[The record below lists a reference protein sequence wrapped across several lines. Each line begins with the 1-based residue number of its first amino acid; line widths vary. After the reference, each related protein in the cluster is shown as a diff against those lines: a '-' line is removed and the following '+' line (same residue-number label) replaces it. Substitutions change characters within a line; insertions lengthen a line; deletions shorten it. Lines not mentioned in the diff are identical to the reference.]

1 MDRALLA
8 ASTFCFLFGFAY
20 TMFALGAGRYSP
32 SRFNFISI
40 AAGFAFQFAFLV
52 HRGQVIGRCPLSN
65 LFEVFIFL
73 SWSMV
78 LLYFLIGPA
87 YRLSLLGAFT
97 SPVVFLFQVFAMLA
111 LNDTPSKLRIR
122 PNPWLEMH
130 ATLSIIA
137 YGAFAM
143 AGVAGVMYLAQERQL
158 KRRQI
163 GAFFFN
169 LPPISNLAV
178 AIDRLLMTGFILLT
192 FGLCAGVGMGGPV
205 DSIKLGWGF
214 GIWILYGALFY
225 SEKWHHLSRKRLAT
239 LSVAAF
245 GLTLVT
251 LWGITFISEQGHL

>member
-20 TMFALGAGRYSP
+20 TMFALGAGQYRP
-32 SRFNFISI
+32 SRFNFSSI
-40 AAGFAFQFAFLV
+40 AAGFGLQFAFLI
-52 HRGQVIGRCPLSN
+52 HRGQQIGRCPLSN

-97 SPVVFLFQVFAMLA
+97 SPVVFIFQVFALLA
-111 LNDTPSKLRIR
+111 LNDSPSKLHIR

-163 GAFFFN
+163 GNFFFN
-169 LPPISNLAV
+169 LPPITNLAV
-178 AIDRLLMTGFILLT
+178 AIDRLLITGIILLT
-192 FGLCAGVGMGGPV
+192 LGLFAGFGMGRPFDTVKIGWGVG
-205 DSIKLGWGF
+205 
-214 GIWILYGALFY
+214 IWVIYGALFY
-225 SEKWHHLSRKRLAT
+225 TEKWMHLSRKRLAQ
-239 LSVAAF
+239 LSVVAF

-251 LWGITFISEQGHL
+251 LWGITFISEQAHL

>member
-20 TMFALGAGRYSP
+20 TMFALGAGQFRP
-32 SRFNFISI
+32 SRFTFISN
-40 AAGFAFQFAFLV
+40 AAGFILQFAFLI
-52 HRGQVIGRCPLSN
+52 HRGNEIGRCPLSS

-73 SWSMV
+73 GWSMV

-97 SPVVFLFQVFAMLA
+97 APVVFLFQVFALVMLK
-111 LNDTPSKLRIR
+111 DTPTKVRIH

-158 KRRQI
+158 KRHKI
-163 GAFFFN
+163 GTFFFN
-169 LPPISNLAV
+169 LPPITNLAV
-178 AIDRLLMTGFILLT
+178 AIDRLLLTGLILLT
-192 FGLCAGVGMGGPV
+192 LGLTAGFGLGKPFYTVKM
-205 DSIKLGWGF
+205 SWGIA
-214 GIWILYGALFY
+214 IWIIYGVLFY
-225 SEKWHHLSRKRLAT
+225 VEKWRHLSRKRLAQV
-239 LSVAAF
+239 SVIAF